1 MTATGE
7 VAMNASGLEAYQIG
21 RRYEVMPI
29 PMVEE
34 ACVDVDAGPLRFV
47 VEGRVLTDEAII
59 ENAVAQ
65 GRQDKIEP
73 LVGVHDSGMTVHV
86 VDPATGVE
94 RLRFDCFENEPHY
107 HYIRDD
113 EQIVVRIDTFAEGDP
128 KEWMLTRLTGRLP
141 EMLEYAGAAALAEA
155 VRAALDEVAA
165 GVASVER
172 LLASARR

>member
-1 MTATGE
+1 MQP
-7 VAMNASGLEAYQIG
+7 SGLEAYQIG

-34 ACVDVDAGPLRFV
+34 ACVDVDAGPVRFV

-65 GRQDKIEP
+65 GREDKIEP

-113 EQIVVRIDTFAEGDP
+113 EQIVVRIDTYAEGDP
-128 KEWMLTRLTGRLP
+128 KQWMLTRLAGRLP
-141 EMLEYAGAAALAEA
+141 EMLEHAGAVGLAEA
-155 VRAALDEVAA
+155 VRAAPDEVASGIA
-165 GVASVER
+165 GVDR
-172 LLASARR
+172 LLTHARL